1 MGFVIIRAL
10 MGTFFVF
17 GLCHSNLDDADLR
30 VPVQRVLE
38 VVNLDAINSTL
49 RQTNAVSCLEKYDM
63 RIMEFVRGQDFERI
77 HYYLWTNPQFLE
89 ILQFIADHGYPE
101 VYQNLNVLYRYLGLP
116 FTVSST
122 GPVAD
127 TDGHPPEGSSGEEPC
142 EDPQQVAKALES
154 AVTDEEDL
162 IRVVFQLLKRD
173 PSIRA
178 FIELTRQ
185 PEKMEF
191 GRDFLALP
199 EVQRIIEYAKSKAI
213 PVDDIIDFISSTK
226 LHLKKQ

>member
-1 MGFVIIRAL
+1 MRTLVASFLAL
-10 MGTFFVF
+10 
-17 GLCHSNLDDADLR
+17 GLCHSSPNDVDLR

-49 RQTNAVSCLEKYDM
+49 RQTNAVSCLEKYDI
-63 RIMEFVRGQDFERI
+63 RIMDFIRSKDFERI

-89 ILQFIADHGYPE
+89 IMQFIAEYGYPE
-101 VYQNLNVLYRYLGLP
+101 VYENLNLLYQYLGLP

-122 GPVAD
+122 GPATNTNGND
-127 TDGHPPEGSSGEEPC
+127 HPPEGINNGNTDPC

-154 AVTDEEDL
+154 AVTDEEEL
-162 IRVVFQLLKRD
+162 IHVVFKLLKTD

-178 FIELTRQ
+178 FMELTRQ
-185 PEKMEF
+185 PEKVEF
-191 GRDFLALP
+191 GRNFLALP
-199 EVQRIIEYAKSKAI
+199 EVQRIIEYAKSKDI

-226 LHLKKQ
+226 LHLAKQ

>member
-1 MGFVIIRAL
+1 MRTLVASL
-10 MGTFFVF
+10 VVL
-17 GLCHSNLDDADLR
+17 GLCHSNPNGPDLR

-38 VVNLDAINSTL
+38 VVNLDAVNSTL
-49 RQTNAVSCLEKYDM
+49 RKMDAVSCLEKYDM
-63 RIMEFVRGQDFERI
+63 LIMDFIRSKDFERI
-77 HYYLWTNPQFLE
+77 HIYLWTNPQYLE
-89 ILQFIADHGYPE
+89 IVKFIADHGYPE
-101 VYQNLNVLYRYLGLP
+101 VYQNLNLLYQYLELP

-127 TDGHPPEGSSGEEPC
+127 TDGRHPSEERSKEPC
-142 EDPQQVAKALES
+142 DDPQQVAKALES
-154 AVTDEEDL
+154 VVADEEEL
-162 IRVVFQLLKRD
+162 IHVVFKILKTD

-178 FIELTRQ
+178 LIELTRQ
-185 PEKMEF
+185 PEKVEF

-226 LHLKKQ
+226 LHLVKQ